1 MANCQRNCWGINS
14 RELPCF
20 CQNTHFCDFFVS
32 LRDGAEWQRQAEGR
46 HPIIFLAFFCL
57 ELHYPVDLIVDEIM
71 LLDDLFS
78 DCCFAL
84 FCGRCLSLF
93 FSFVNILTISFVI
106 CRVTEASGSGYA
118 ASWTASSSRTPAS
131 TTSASAARRPGS
143 TWTRRSCSPVAL
155 SIQKRTAYSL
165 RSVARCR
172 AVHAVDCGAVR
183 RCKTRANARF
193 LPSAAA
199 LRHDL
204 IRSNARRARSAARN
218 GIGTGF
224 FKYVFV
230 SPAAGSTA
238 SPRAS
243 GGK

>member
-1 MANCQRNCWGINS
+1 MVQNGKG
-14 RELPCF
+14 LPKVPNPF
-20 CQNTHFCDFFVS
+20 IM
-32 LRDGAEWQRQAEGR
+32 L
-46 HPIIFLAFFCL
+46 PFFCL

-71 LLDDLFS
+71 LRDGLFS

-84 FCGRCLSLF
+84 FWFVSFIALF
-93 FSFVNILTISFVI
+93 FSFNMLTFSFVI

-131 TTSASAARRPGS
+131 TTSASAAARRPGS
-143 TWTRRSCSPVAL
+143 TWTRRSCNPMSL
-155 SIQKRTAYSL
+155 LIHLRTEHFL
-165 RSVARCR
+165 RSVARAR
-172 AVHAVDCGAVR
+172 HVGDCGAVR
-183 RCKTRANARF
+183 RCKIRANARF

-218 GIGTGF
+218 GIGTAF
-224 FKYVFV
+224 FNCVFV

-238 SPRAS
+238 SPRGLWS
-243 GGK
+243 